1 MSSKTITQSCEA
13 RNQLAV
19 AAGEAILV
27 ELDVVFDAGADV
39 STQFKAPLVDLE
51 LMTTNSCGRPG
62 RIGHEIFQFGDEK
75 FQELAPDREG
85 IGNAHHKLNLTWTLE
100 EAAINHDFCV
110 VEHRYVKNLDLRLH
124 VEFKHGSRE
133 LFDKL
138 RWIFINLRGEVD
150 RARGQRSHMRLEVK

>member
-1 MSSKTITQSCEA
+1 MPPKTITQPCEA

-39 STQFKAPLVDLE
+39 PTQFKAPFVDLE
-51 LMTTNSCGRPG
+51 LMTSNSCGRPG
-62 RIGHEIFQFGDEK
+62 RIGHEIFQLGDQK
-75 FQELAPDREG
+75 FQQLAPDREG
-85 IGNAHHKLNLTWTLE
+85 IGNAHHKLNLARTLE
-100 EAAINHDFCV
+100 QTAISHDFRV
-110 VEHRYVKNLDLRLH
+110 VEHRYVKNLDFRFD

-138 RWIFINLRGEVD
+138 RWIF
-150 RARGQRSHMRLEVK
+150 